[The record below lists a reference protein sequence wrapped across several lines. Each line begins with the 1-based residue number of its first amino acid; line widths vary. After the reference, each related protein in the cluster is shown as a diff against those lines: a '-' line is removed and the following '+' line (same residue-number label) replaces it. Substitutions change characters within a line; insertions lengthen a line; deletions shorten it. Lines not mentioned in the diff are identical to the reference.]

1 MEQVIRDVPLLGATH
16 RLPSSVLMWIRM
28 SFVVVVDIFFS
39 FALDV
44 ETQNFVQRKWLPI
57 SYGVIFFTVLSPV
70 W

>member
-1 MEQVIRDVPLLGATH
+1 MEQVIRDVPLSGATH

-44 ETQNFVQRKWLPI
+44 ETQNFAQQKWLPM
-57 SYGVIFFTVLSPV
+57 FFNVLSPV